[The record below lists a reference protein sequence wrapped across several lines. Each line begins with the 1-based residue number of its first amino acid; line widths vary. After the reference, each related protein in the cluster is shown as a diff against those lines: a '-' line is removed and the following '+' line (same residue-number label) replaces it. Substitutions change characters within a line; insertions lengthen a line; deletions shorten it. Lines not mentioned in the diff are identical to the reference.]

1 MQIDC
6 DKTIMVTLKHDDK
19 LQDASECSF
28 QVLPSCLMLILKM
41 LNLSKYT
48 HIKFYLIFLCCL
60 DLKMLPKYELRWFS
74 ESVVQFFIFH
84 VPLIFMV
91 KFSAFISD
99 VKQHNQCWM
108 IFGLSSVLSFTLQYM
123 VKEEYV
129 FQLWLFL
136 VAACWVIFS
145 ARLT

>member
-1 MQIDC
+1 MMTNYRMPLNALFRYLHPVWC
-6 DKTIMVTLKHDDK
+6 WSSKCLT
-19 LQDASECSF
+19 F
-28 QVLPSCLMLILKM
+28 QNI
-41 LNLSKYT
+41 

-60 DLKMLPKYELRWFS
+60 DLRMLPKYELRWFS

-108 IFGLSSVLSFTLQYM
+108 IFGVSSVLSFTLQYM

-136 VAACWVIFS
+136 VAACWVISS